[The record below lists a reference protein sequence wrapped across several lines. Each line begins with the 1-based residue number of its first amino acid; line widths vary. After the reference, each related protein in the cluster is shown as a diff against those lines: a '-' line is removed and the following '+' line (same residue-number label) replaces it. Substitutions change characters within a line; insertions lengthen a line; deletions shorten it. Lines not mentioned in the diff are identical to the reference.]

1 MASEEP
7 SPDTIQR
14 RVRNRIIE
22 YLELVCDKS
31 TQLRLQAEVP
41 YVSMVNELINMWED
55 WVPYH
60 PKGHYAGN
68 VFSAEEE
75 DSMIRYHSI
84 WDSVAERIVLVSSLD
99 EFVEMEE
106 YDELTEA
113 AERTLSVFMKRGK
126 MSED

>member
-1 MASEEP
+1 
-7 SPDTIQR
+7 
-14 RVRNRIIE
+14 
-22 YLELVCDKS
+22 
-31 TQLRLQAEVP
+31 
-41 YVSMVNELINMWED
+41 
-55 WVPYH
+55 
-60 PKGHYAGN
+60 
-68 VFSAEEE
+68 
-75 DSMIRYHSI
+75 MIRYHSI